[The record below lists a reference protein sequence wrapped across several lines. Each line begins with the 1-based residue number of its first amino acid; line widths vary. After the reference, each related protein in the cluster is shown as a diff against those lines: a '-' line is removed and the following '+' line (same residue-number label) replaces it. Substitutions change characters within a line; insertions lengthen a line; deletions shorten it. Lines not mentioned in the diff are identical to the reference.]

1 MIKERKRVRLENYNY
16 SKAGFYFLTLCIK
29 DKEKILCEIVGDGA
43 LDVPKVILSKEGK
56 IVEKYIL
63 TTNKIEGVLVEKYVI
78 MPNHIHLL
86 IKIEKEEGTSRAP
99 SPTNEKIPHLVSS
112 FKRFVNK
119 EAGKNLFQRSYIDHI
134 IRNEED
140 YINHLKYID
149 DNIFKWQE
157 DLYFI

>member
-29 DKEKILCEIVGDGA
+29 DKEKILCEIVGDTR

-86 IKIEKEEGTSRAP
+86 IKIEKEEGTSKAP

-140 YINHLKYID
+140 YVNHLKYID

-157 DLYFI
+157 YL